1 LAIDIL
7 YVGRIEYGHAL
18 DLQMDLWKKVSS
30 GESRDTLILL
40 EHPEVITLGVRG
52 KKENILIPEDEL
64 IRLGVEVQQINRGGD
79 VTYHG
84 PGQIVGY
91 PIMNLNNWGRD
102 IRDYI
107 LRVENTFIKLLED
120 DYQIKAVRGD
130 KTYTGVWVGTDKIT
144 AIGIQV
150 KRWTTMHGFAF
161 NVNTDLS
168 RFEWIVP
175 CGLKDRG
182 VTSVQKLTGK
192 KQDMKKLFIR
202 TAEVFC
208 ECFNTSA
215 NFLPSQDMNWKQC

>member
-1 LAIDIL
+1 LTIDIL
-7 YVGRIEYGHAL
+7 YAGRMEYGHAL
-18 DLQMDLWKKVSS
+18 DLQIELWKKVAS
-30 GESRDTLILL
+30 GENRDTLILL
-40 EHPEVITLGVRG
+40 EHPDVITLGIRG
-52 KKENILIPEDEL
+52 KKDNILIPEDEL
-64 IRLGVEVQQINRGGD
+64 KRLGVEIRQIDRGGD

-102 IRDYI
+102 IHDYI
-107 LRVENTFIKLLED
+107 MKVENTFIKILED
-120 DYQIKAVRGD
+120 DYQIKAVRDD

-182 VTSVQKLTGK
+182 VTSIQKLTGK
-192 KQDMKKLFIR
+192 EQDMGKLFKR

-208 ECFNTSA
+208 ECFNASA
-215 NFLPSQDMNWKQC
+215 NFLPGHDMNCKQ